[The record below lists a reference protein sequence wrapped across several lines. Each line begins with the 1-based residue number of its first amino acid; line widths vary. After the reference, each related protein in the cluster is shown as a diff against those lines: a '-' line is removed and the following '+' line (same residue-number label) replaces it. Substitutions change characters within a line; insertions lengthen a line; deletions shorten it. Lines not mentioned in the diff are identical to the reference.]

1 MINEIQRA
9 EELLNGKSF
18 TKEYFFSAYCVLIK
32 YFIGKGLQP
41 NEIRNNILDW
51 ENKFG
56 YKRYF
61 DLNDVVVKLY
71 DDKVSA
77 KGDFRVNISEQDIKE
92 ITTRFDKI
100 NERKIAFAMLCYAKI
115 NADKNGCFYMSF
127 LELSNWINVDKSNI
141 HARHFKNIMLFN
153 YIEKVKNNSDKRA
166 FSWNKEKNKKYYKV
180 TKFKIKVDFS
190 NNFDGKWV
198 LEDNDILKLFNDIF
212 NNQT

>member
-1 MINEIQRA
+1 MLLINEIQRA

-77 KGDFRVNISEQDIKE
+77 KGDYRVNISEQDIKE

-141 HARHFKNIMLFN
+141 SLNIPLPKAF
-153 YIEKVKNNSDKRA
+153 EDDTKVSASGTNDKSSSIDLLESTIGRIC
-166 FSWNKEKNKKYYKV
+166 NK
-180 TKFKIKVDFS
+180 
-190 NNFDGKWV
+190 
-198 LEDNDILKLFNDIF
+198 
-212 NNQT
+212 